1 MNKEAAEDCVERAVK
16 YLAEGKIEKAEKLLN
31 KSITLHQTKRAEAR
45 IMTYC
50 LTVPNANPIL
60 HITELLN
67 KIKCGAYA
75 ESATSGNTSD
85 DGVRQR
91 STAKGSAPKAESG
104 NEAEYTPEQLEAV
117 KRIKKC
123 KDYYEVL
130 GVTKDATD
138 SDIKKAYK
146 KLALQLHPDKNHA
159 PGAVEA
165 FKAIGNAVAILTDTE
180 KRRSYDL
187 YGSEEH
193 HQPTARKT
201 RYQYDYAYSRGFET
215 EFTAEELFN
224 MFFGA
229 EIPTQ
234 HVYTRQRRFHRAEQQ
249 QYREPQS
256 GIAAFI
262 NLLPIILLIALSM
275 MSSFF
280 ISDPIYSLTPSQKFS
295 VARKTNQLKIP
306 YYVKDNF
313 HSEYQGSVGR
323 LEASVEE
330 EYLNNLKHS
339 CYRERNYKDT
349 MLMKARNFG
358 DRELYHKA
366 QSINTP
372 SCDKLQ
378 SLHN

>member
-16 YLAEGKIEKAEKLLN
+16 YLADGKIEKAEKLLN
-31 KSITLHQTKRAEAR
+31 KSIGLHRTDRAE
-45 IMTYC
+45 
-50 LTVPNANPIL
+50 
-60 HITELLN
+60 ELLN
-67 KIKCGAYA
+67 KIKCGAY
-75 ESATSGNTSD
+75 EEKSTSGNTSD

-91 STAKGSAPKAESG
+91 ATAKGSAPKADSG
-104 NEAEYTPEQLEAV
+104 NEAEYTAEQLEAV

-130 GVTKDATD
+130 GVTKDASD
-138 SDIKKAYK
+138 ADIKKAYK

-165 FKAIGNAVAILTDTE
+165 FKAIGNAVAILTDEE

-187 YGSEEH
+187 YGSKEL

-229 EIPTQ
+229 DIPTQ
-234 HVYTRQRRFHRAEQQ
+234 HVYTRQRRFHRTEQQ

-313 HSEYQGSVGR
+313 ASEYQGSVGR

-358 DRELYHKA
+358 DRELYQKA
-366 QSINTP
+366 QSIHTP
-372 SCDKLQ
+372 SCEKLQ

>member
-31 KSITLHQTKRAEAR
+31 KSITLHRTERAE
-45 IMTYC
+45 
-50 LTVPNANPIL
+50 
-60 HITELLN
+60 ELLN

-91 STAKGSAPKAESG
+91 TTGKGAAPKAESG

-130 GVTKDATD
+130 GVAKDATD

-165 FKAIGNAVAILTDTE
+165 FKAIGNAVAILTDAE

-193 HQPTARKT
+193 HQPATARKA
-201 RYQYDYAYSRGFET
+201 RYHHDYAYSRGFET

-229 EIPTQ
+229 EINTQ

>member
-1 MNKEAAEDCVERAVK
+1 MNKEAAEDCVERAVS
-16 YLAEGKIEKAEKLLN
+16 YLSEGKIEKAEKLLA
-31 KSITLHQTKRAEAR
+31 KSLSLHPLKRAE
-45 IMTYC
+45 
-50 LTVPNANPIL
+50 
-60 HITELLN
+60 ELLE
-67 KIKCGAYA
+67 KIKCGAYTKK
-75 ESATSGNTSD
+75 ATSGNTSD

-91 STAKGSAPKAESG
+91 PTAGQGGKADSAT
-104 NEAEYTPEQLEAV
+104 EAEYTTEQLEAV

-130 GVTKDATD
+130 GVTKDAPDTE
-138 SDIKKAYK
+138 IKKAYK
-146 KLALQLHPDKNHA
+146 KLALQLHPDKNKA

-165 FKAIGNAVAILTDTE
+165 FKAIGNAVAILTDSE
-180 KRRSYDL
+180 KRKSYDL
-187 YGSEEH
+187 YGSEEQ
-193 HQPTARKT
+193 HQPAT
-201 RYQYDYAYSRGFET
+201 RRTRTQYEYAYSRGFET

-224 MFFGA
+224 MFFGGN
-229 EIPTQ
+229 IPTQ
-234 HVYTRQRRFHRAEQQ
+234 HVYMRQRRFHRAEHQQ

-256 GIAAFI
+256 GYAAFI
-262 NLLPIILLIALSM
+262 NLLPIILLIGLSM

-339 CYRERNYKDT
+339 CYRERNYKET

-358 DRELYHKA
+358 DRDLYLKA
-366 QSINTP
+366 QNINTP
-372 SCDKLQ
+372 SCDKLN

>member
-1 MNKEAAEDCVERAVK
+1 MNKEAAEDCVERAVA
-16 YLAEGKIEKAEKLLN
+16 YLSEGKIEKAEKLLT
-31 KSITLHQTKRAEAR
+31 KSLSLHPLKRAE
-45 IMTYC
+45 
-50 LTVPNANPIL
+50 
-60 HITELLN
+60 ELLE
-67 KIKCGAYA
+67 KIKCGAYTKR
-75 ESATSGNTSD
+75 ATSGNASD
-85 DGVRQR
+85 EGVRQR
-91 STAKGSAPKAESG
+91 PTASQGSKAETAT
-104 NEAEYTPEQLEAV
+104 EAEYTAEQLEAV

-130 GVTKDATD
+130 GVTKEAPDTE
-138 SDIKKAYK
+138 IKKAYK
-146 KLALQLHPDKNHA
+146 KLALQLHPDKNKA

-165 FKAIGNAVAILTDTE
+165 FKAIGNAVAILTDAE
-180 KRRSYDL
+180 KRKSYDL
-187 YGSEEH
+187 YGSDEQ
-193 HQPTARKT
+193 HQPTARRT
-201 RYQYDYAYSRGFET
+201 RTQYEYAYSRGFET

-224 MFFGA
+224 MFFGGN
-229 EIPTQ
+229 IPTQ
-234 HVYTRQRRFHRAEQQ
+234 HVYMRQRRFHRAEHQQQ

-256 GIAAFI
+256 GYAAFI
-262 NLLPIILLIALSM
+262 NLLPIILLIGLSM

-339 CYRERNYKDT
+339 CYRERNYKET

-358 DRELYHKA
+358 DRDLYLKA
-366 QSINTP
+366 QNINTP
-372 SCDKLQ
+372 SCDKLH

>member
-31 KSITLHQTKRAEAR
+31 KSISLHRTDRAE
-45 IMTYC
+45 
-50 LTVPNANPIL
+50 
-60 HITELLN
+60 ELLS

-91 STAKGSAPKAESG
+91 NTAKGAAPKAESA
-104 NEAEYTPEQLEAV
+104 NEAEYTTEQLDAV

-130 GVTKDATD
+130 GVAKDATD
-138 SDIKKAYK
+138 ADIKKAYK

-165 FKAIGNAVAILTDTE
+165 FKAIGNAVAILTDTD

-187 YGSEEH
+187 YGSEDH
-193 HQPTARKT
+193 HQPTTRKT

-215 EFTAEELFN
+215 DFTAEELFN

-234 HVYTRQRRFHRAEQQ
+234 HVYTRPRRFHRAEQQ

-256 GIAAFI
+256 GFAAFI

-280 ISDPIYSLTPSQKFS
+280 ISDPIYSLTPSQKFT

-306 YYVKDNF
+306 YYVKEHF
-313 HSEYQGSVGR
+313 HTEYQGSVVR

-330 EYLNNLKHS
+330 DYLNNLKHS

-358 DRELYHKA
+358 DQELYKKA
-366 QSINTP
+366 HNIKTP

>member
-1 MNKEAAEDCVERAVK
+1 MNKEAAEDCVDKAVS
-16 YLAEGKIEKAEKLLN
+16 YLAEGKIERAEKLLS
-31 KSITLHQTKRAEAR
+31 KSILLHPTKRAE
-45 IMTYC
+45 
-50 LTVPNANPIL
+50 
-60 HITELLN
+60 ELLE
-67 KIKCGAYA
+67 KIKCGAFTKK
-75 ESATSGNTSD
+75 SSGNTSD
-85 DGVRQR
+85 DGMRQR
-91 STAKGSAPKAESG
+91 ATAGQSAKADSST
-104 NEAEYTPEQLEAV
+104 EADYTPDQLEAV

-130 GVTKDATD
+130 GVSKEATD
-138 SDIKKAYK
+138 TDIKKAYK
-146 KLALQLHPDKNHA
+146 KLALQLHPDKNKA
-159 PGAVEA
+159 PGSVEA
-165 FKAIGNAVAILTDTE
+165 FKAIGNAVAILTDAE
-180 KRRSYDL
+180 KRKSYDL
-187 YGSEEH
+187 YGGED
-193 HQPTARKT
+193 QQQNTARRT
-201 RYQYDYAYSRGFET
+201 RPQYAYSRGFET

-224 MFFGA
+224 MFFGGN
-229 EIPTQ
+229 IPTQ
-234 HVYTRQRRFHRAEQQ
+234 HVYMRQRRYHRSEQHQQ
-249 QYREPQS
+249 QHREAQS
-256 GIAAFI
+256 GYAAFI
-262 NLLPIILLIALSM
+262 NLLPIILLIGLSM

-339 CYRERNYKDT
+339 CYRERNYKET

-358 DRELYHKA
+358 DRELYYKA
-366 QSINTP
+366 QNINTP